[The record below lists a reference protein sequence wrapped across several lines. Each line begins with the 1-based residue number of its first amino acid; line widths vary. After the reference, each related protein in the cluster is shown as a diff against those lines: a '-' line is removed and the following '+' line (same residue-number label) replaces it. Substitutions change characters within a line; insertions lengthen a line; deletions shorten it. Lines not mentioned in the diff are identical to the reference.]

1 MSRRRV
7 FALSTGVL
15 LAAGACVPSQGV
27 GTLLDNGGSPSQSSS
42 FRRLSASERDS
53 VVAQAVADRE
63 GPRISVYAELS
74 NAASVGARRV
84 RAHFSLDDDA
94 YVLIGQID
102 ADGVV
107 RVVFPTDPTDDGFV
121 RGHRSYQ
128 TAEFFAG
135 FTDAFRYRYTTM
147 FRYGLRTPDSYD
159 GAVGYVF
166 AIASWRPMRFDQL
179 STGAM
184 WDAFELT
191 DEQLMRDP
199 RSAIYELA
207 SVLAGANREVYTVKF
222 ARYSDTQSLYAGSGY
237 GSSAFGYGYCAGYE
251 PFGFIS
257 SPFDVRSTFFG
268 FYPYGSSFSYR
279 GQYYRFDPAGGC
291 YYTQPAYGLWG
302 FTIAQGVPS
311 RPQTQFRRFDLDHG
325 RSPITPRFTPRHS
338 MPVDGTANDAGTG
351 SNIAQTSPQYR
362 QRGLLSADDPGR
374 QPRGREPVVDNGGRL
389 ERNRPTIQ
397 EMTGRRWGNEG
408 SGSSRVQMGRD
419 DGTIRSTSRPVPMQ
433 DRPRI
438 ESQSGESRAG
448 SYSRPRPADTP
459 RDYSPRGASASPR
472 TASPRFESP
481 RTESPRSAPA
491 PHVESSRSS
500 PPPSSSG
507 SSSSGSSSSGGGR
520 PTPPPANDPA

>member
-7 FALSTGVL
+7 FAVTAGVL
-15 LAAGACVPSQGV
+15 LIAGACAPSQGV
-27 GTLLDNGGSPSQSSS
+27 GTLLDNGGSPSLSSS
-42 FRRLSASERDS
+42 FRRLSAGERDS
-53 VVAQAVADRE
+53 VVAQALADRE

-74 NAASVGARRV
+74 NATSVGARRV

-107 RVVFPTDPTDDGFV
+107 RVVFPTGPTDDGFV
-121 RGHRSYQ
+121 HGHRSYQ

-179 STGAM
+179 STGGM

-207 SVLAGANREVYTVKF
+207 AVLAGGNREAYTVKF
-222 ARYSDTQSLYAGSGY
+222 ARYSDTQSLYAGNGY
-237 GSSAFGYGYCAGYE
+237 SSSAFGYGYCAGYE

-257 SPFDVRSTFFG
+257 SPFDVRYA
-268 FYPYGSSFSYR
+268 FYGTYLYGSSFTYR
-279 GQYYRFDPAGGC
+279 GQYYQYDPLGGC
-291 YYTQPAYGLWG
+291 YYTRPGYAPWG

-311 RPQTQFRRFDLDHG
+311 RPETQFRRFDLDHG
-325 RSPITPRFTPRHS
+325 RSPITPRFVPRHS
-338 MPVDGTANDAGTG
+338 MPSDGTANDAGTG

-389 ERNRPTIQ
+389 ERNRPSIQ
-397 EMTGRRWGNEG
+397 EMTGRRWDNESSGG
-408 SGSSRVQMGRD
+408 SRAQMSRD
-419 DGTIRSTSRPVPMQ
+419 DGTIRSTSRPAPAQ

-438 ESQSGESRAG
+438 ESQGGDSHSG
-448 SYSRPRPADTP
+448 SYSRPRPMDTP
-459 RDYSPRGASASPR
+459 RDYTPRSASP
-472 TASPRFESP
+472 SPRTESP
-481 RTESPRSAPA
+481 RVESPRAESPRSAPA

-500 PPPSSSG
+500 PPPSSS
-507 SSSSGSSSSGGGR
+507 SSLSSSGGGR
-520 PTPPPANDPA
+520 PTPPPVKDPS

>member
-7 FALSTGVL
+7 FAVTASVL
-15 LAAGACVPSQGV
+15 LTASACIPSQGV
-27 GTLLDNGGSPSQSSS
+27 GTLLDNGDSPPPISSL
-42 FRRLSASERDS
+42 RRLSASERDS
-53 VVAQAVADRE
+53 VVAQSVADRE

-84 RAHFSLDDDA
+84 RAHFNLDDDA

-147 FRYGLRTPDSYD
+147 FRYGLRTADSYD

-179 STGAM
+179 STGST

-191 DEQLMRDP
+191 DEQFMRDP
-199 RSAIYELA
+199 RGAIYELA
-207 SVLAGANREVYTVKF
+207 SVLAGGNREAYTVKF

-251 PFGFIS
+251 PFGFVS
-257 SPFDVRSTFFG
+257 SPFDVRSSFFG

-279 GQYYRFDPAGGC
+279 GQYYRYDPVGGC
-291 YYTQPAYGLWG
+291 YYTQPSYGLWV

-311 RPQTQFRRFDLDHG
+311 RPETQFRRFDLDHG
-325 RSPITPRFTPRHS
+325 RSPITPRYTPRHS

-362 QRGLLSADDPGR
+362 QRGLLSADAPGR
-374 QPRGREPVVDNGGRL
+374 QPRGREPVVDNSGRL

-397 EMTGRRWGNEG
+397 EMTGRRWGNES
-408 SGSSRVQMGRD
+408 SGWSRAQMSRD
-419 DGTIRSTSRPVPMQ
+419 DGTIRSTSRPVPVQ

-448 SYSRPRPADTP
+448 SYSRPRPMDTP
-459 RDYSPRGASASPR
+459 RDYTPRSASPSPR
-472 TASPRFESP
+472 TESPRFESP
-481 RTESPRSAPA
+481 RTEGPRSAPA

-520 PTPPPANDPA
+520 PTPPPAKDPS